1 MTMIERTSAPLIVGV
16 IETLNKMAF
25 VSGPRQVGKTTLAKK
40 YQEHFGQSLYV
51 NWDSIP
57 HSKKLAEEKLTQWV
71 ISADRWLSALP

>member
-16 IETLNKMAF
+16 IETLNKMVF
-25 VSGPRQVGKTTLAKK
+25 VSGPRQMGKNILAKK
-40 YQEHFGQSLYV
+40 YLEHFGQSLYV